1 MRRTVDITVD
11 AYDAP
16 GLIAVARER
25 ERQRDL
31 GHADDAIPRLVHNHD
46 LSLWSLDDLRL
57 VNDDNQVNEES
68 SCESLLREELEEALY
83 EMRGADGG
91 QLWIQEFE
99 ERAEVRA
106 QNQRDAVIELHQL
119 AALALRIASKMQ
131 RDLAAKGV
139 E

>member
-1 MRRTVDITVD
+1 MTRPTVDITVD

-31 GHADDAIPRLVHNHD
+31 GHADEAIPRLAHCYV
-46 LSLWSLDDLRL
+46 
-57 VNDDNQVNEES
+57 
-68 SCESLLREELEEALY
+68 SCESLLLEEFEEALY

-91 QLWIQEFE
+91 GPLWIQDARLRE
-99 ERAEVRA
+99 EARVLHL
-106 QNQRDAVIELHQL
+106 RDAVTELHQL

-131 RDLAAKGV
+131 RDLGARDST
-139 E
+139 